1 MEEGH
6 AFNKKLFNVIDEGDR
21 LPHAIEYSTHL
32 EEEPNVR
39 YVYWFSGKPK
49 V

>member
-21 LPHAIEYSTHL
+21 ILHPVEYSTHL
-32 EEEPNVR
+32 EEELDKGYR
-39 YVYWFSGKPK
+39 YWSSAKPK